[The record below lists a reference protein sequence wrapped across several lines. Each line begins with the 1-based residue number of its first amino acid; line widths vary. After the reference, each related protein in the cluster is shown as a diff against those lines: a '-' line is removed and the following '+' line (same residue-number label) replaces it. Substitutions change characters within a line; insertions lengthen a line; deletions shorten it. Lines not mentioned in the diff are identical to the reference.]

1 MVVYDRRPQGALPAI
16 TDILDSVSNSF
27 LNDTNSG
34 RFKILKRFDHTHNGN
49 TIAGVGTDST
59 CVEVDWFYSFPD
71 KYAHTLYKA
80 LGTGAIADIDE
91 GAIYIVTVAP
101 MLLASRLAPSLL
113 VSVFATTMNLD
124 NKHLFY
130 ITLSTT

>member
-91 GAIYIVTVAP
+91 GAIYIVTVGANAP
-101 MLLASRLAPSLL
+101 GITAGTFTAGFRLRYYDESG
-113 VSVFATTMNLD
+113 
-124 NKHLFY
+124 
-130 ITLSTT
+130 